1 MAQPQQQGQQQ
12 SPPTALTAASVP
24 QPAPAK
30 VSFANL
36 FKEHKDKQKQ
46 IQTDNGT

>member
-1 MAQPQQQGQQQ
+1 MAQPQQAAQQ
-12 SPPTALTAASVP
+12 SAPAALTAASVP
-24 QPAPAK
+24 QPTPTK

-46 IQTDNGT
+46 IQIESGT